1 MGARQGLG
9 KSPVGAT
16 LLMPADGLP
25 LPAIRIEATMADN
38 VYIVLFRGVGGATK
52 LPVKELQAALT
63 DAGFREV
70 RTYIASGNAVLASD
84 LPASKVQAQVA
95 AVASKT
101 LGFDKAVFVRTRRD
115 WAAIIRGNP
124 FRQAV
129 AKPKTVHA
137 FLIETKPTQAALSA
151 LKARIGDGPEEFAI
165 RGKAL
170 YLHTPDGFGPSK
182 VPPAVEKAL
191 SRMTT
196 ARNWNTVL
204 RLGEIAAEVAAACA
218 SPPERPSVKVV
229 KPVSR

>member
-1 MGARQGLG
+1 
-9 KSPVGAT
+9 
-16 LLMPADGLP
+16 
-25 LPAIRIEATMADN
+25 MAET
-38 VYIVLFRGVGGATK
+38 VYVVLFRGVGGATK
-52 LPVKELQAALT
+52 LPVKALHKELTA
-63 DAGFREV
+63 AGFREV
-70 RTYIASGNAVLASD
+70 RTYIASGNVVLASD

-95 AVASKT
+95 AVARDK

-137 FLIETKPTQAALSA
+137 FLIETKPTKAALGA
-151 LKARIGDGPEEFAI
+151 LKAKIGEGPEEFSI
-165 RGKAL
+165 VGRAL

-182 VPPAVEKAL
+182 VPPAVERAL
-191 SRMTT
+191 SGKTT

-218 SPPERPSVKVV
+218 SPSERPSGKVV